1 MPRQLTIRTTHHRE
15 FVDITQQVQDV
26 VGSLGAADAICLVFS
41 PHTTAAIT
49 INENADPDVLS
60 DLLRIFTS
68 LLGDERRFRHL
79 EGNSGGH
86 ALTSLVGASV
96 MLPVLAGRL
105 ALGQWQSIY
114 LCEFDG
120 PRERTVTVQLT

>member
-60 DLLRIFTS
+60 DLLGIFTS

>member
-1 MPRQLTIRTTHHRE
+1 MLRQLTIRTARRRE
-15 FVDITQQVQDV
+15 FVDITEQVQGL
-26 VGSLGAADAICLVFS
+26 VGSGGAEDAICLVFS

-49 INENADPDVLS
+49 INENADPDVLT
-60 DLLRIFTS
+60 DLLRIFTG

-86 ALTSLVGASV
+86 ALASLVGPSV
-96 MLPVLAGRL
+96 LVPVHDGRL

-120 PRERTVTVQLT
+120 PRERTVTVQRI